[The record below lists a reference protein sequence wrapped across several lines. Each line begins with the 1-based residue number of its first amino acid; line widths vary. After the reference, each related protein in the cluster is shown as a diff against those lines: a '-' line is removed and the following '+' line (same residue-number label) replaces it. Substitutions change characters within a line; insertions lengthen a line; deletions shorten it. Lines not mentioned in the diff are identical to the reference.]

1 MAKRYAS
8 AARWGALT
16 AFLVGGR
23 LRAPHLRPGPDGHHD
38 RQRQPRQHRRP
49 GPHGAVHPPLGVA
62 VDAQG
67 TAYVADRA
75 NHSIRKI
82 TAADVVSTLAG
93 SSSGY
98 YDNPYGPLASFDI
111 PENLLLTSQG
121 NVLVADTGNG
131 SIRQVT
137 PAGAV
142 TTFAG
147 NGWYTGAALGPNWSL
162 TRRPF
167 SGWACGWAAPPA
179 ARRAPCCAALYTTR
193 ASGRAAG

>member
-8 AARWGALT
+8 AARWRALM
-16 AFLVGGR
+16 AFLVAAGPALPTYGQG
-23 LRAPHLRPGPDGHHD
+23 LMATVAGSGQAGSTDGPAPTAQFNH
-38 RQRQPRQHRRP
+38 
-49 GPHGAVHPPLGVA
+49 PLGVA

-82 TAADVVSTLAG
+82 TAAGVVSTLAG
-93 SSSGY
+93 GSSGY
-98 YDNPYGPLASFDI
+98 YNNPYGPLASFDI
-111 PENLLLTSQG
+111 PENMLLTPQG
-121 NVLVADTGNG
+121 NLLVADTGNG

-147 NGWYTGAALGPNWSL
+147 NGWYTGAASGPNWSL

-179 ARRAPCCAALYTTR
+179 ARRAPCCTALYTTR
-193 ASGRAAG
+193 TLGRAAG